1 MKIDC
6 LQHVAFENPGLIGDW
21 CKERG
26 YALQVHRLDLGE
38 AVPSAEEVDFL
49 VVLGGPMNIYDD
61 WEPLEEERRLIRALH
76 QRKKPIF
83 GVCLG
88 AQQIAAALGGQVV
101 PNPVK
106 EVGFFPIQ
114 TTTAIP
120 AMADFPNELTVFH
133 WHGDTFILPEGA
145 QRIFSSVGCSNQGFF
160 VEPNLIGLQF
170 HFETKQ
176 ENVAAI
182 VQHDAAYIT
191 DGPYVQTRE
200 AIEQTV
206 IPTENREILF
216 ALLDHLI
223 EGA

>member
-6 LQHVAFENPGLIGDW
+6 LQHVAFENPGLIEDW

-38 AVPSAEEVDFL
+38 AVPVAEAVDFL

-61 WEPLEEERRLIRALH
+61 WEPLAKERSLIEALH
-76 QRKKPIF
+76 QAKKPVF

-88 AQQIAAALGGQVV
+88 AQQIAAALGGEVV

-114 TTTAIP
+114 TTAAKTITDA
-120 AMADFPNELTVFH
+120 FPEELTVFH
-133 WHGDTFILPEGA
+133 WHGDTFTLPVGA
-145 QRIFSSVGCSNQGFF
+145 QQIFASVGCANQGFF
-160 VEPNLIGLQF
+160 VEPNLVGLQF
-170 HFETKQ
+170 HFETKR

-191 DGPYVQTRE
+191 EGPYIQSRE
-200 AIEQTV
+200 EIEQTE
-206 IPTENREILF
+206 IPAENKRVLF
-216 ALLDHLI
+216 ALLDRLVQ
-223 EGA
+223 GA